1 MEEEGTNRYEGKC
14 QALAQI
20 FKEKYRNT
28 QAKQKIYFTI
38 ENCQKQ
44 FHARFTATW
53 KQMNNL
59 RQNFKEA

>member
-53 KQMNNL
+53 KQ
-59 RQNFKEA
+59 R